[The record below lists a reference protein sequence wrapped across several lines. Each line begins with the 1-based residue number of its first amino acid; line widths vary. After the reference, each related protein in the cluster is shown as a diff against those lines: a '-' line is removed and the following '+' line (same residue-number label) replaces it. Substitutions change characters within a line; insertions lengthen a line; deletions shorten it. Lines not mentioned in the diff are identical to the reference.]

1 MALEWQAIS
10 RTYERFSGAQHMF
23 SKLTTQGR
31 VWILLIGWI
40 LFTTLYVADMFDLSD
55 DIVWPTVAGQLATVA
70 PDSAEE
76 QKPHAFV
83 PDVLLYSSDVGPLP
97 LRLGSDSST
106 LFSIPFARSDT
117 PLYQRHSVYRI

>member
-1 MALEWQAIS
+1 
-10 RTYERFSGAQHMF
+10 MF

-40 LFTTLYVADMFDLSD
+40 LFTGFCVADMFDLSD
-55 DIVWPTVAGQLATVA
+55 DVVWPTVAGQLAAVA

-76 QKPHAFV
+76 QKPHVFV
-83 PDVLLYSSDVGPLP
+83 PDVFLYSSDVGPLS
-97 LRLGSDSST
+97 LRLVGSDTST